1 LKKLCVAFEGKKVV
15 EVCYELLTKYYLDSE
30 DWKMRHAGIT
40 LLTVIAKEF
49 SDEMVNSL

>member
-1 LKKLCVAFEGKKVV
+1 
-15 EVCYELLTKYYLDSE
+15 LDSE